1 MPLGQVELALR
12 VIAGLFVIVAPTLL
26 FLGLWRGLE
35 AMRDDEL
42 IQQAHQ
48 RAEMRDQSPTGSD
61 WPVDALT
68 DDTVSLLSETNMS
81 VVTCGT
87 CGTPNMQDATYCQEC
102 LTELEQS
109 V

>member
-42 IQQAHQ
+42 IQQVHQ
-48 RAEMRDQSPTGSD
+48 RAEMRDQSPTKPD
-61 WPVDALT
+61 WPVDVLT
-68 DDTVSLLSETNMS
+68 DAEALPLSETKMS
-81 VVTCGT
+81 VVTCSA
-87 CGTPNMQDATYCQEC
+87 CGTPNVQDATYCQEC
-102 LTELEQS
+102 LTELEES

>member
-12 VIAGLFVIVAPTLL
+12 VIAGLFVIIAPTLL

-48 RAEMRDQSPTGSD
+48 RAEMRDQPSAGPDWSTDTLLADESSP
-61 WPVDALT
+61 
-68 DDTVSLLSETNMS
+68 LSETKMS
-81 VVTCGT
+81 VVTCST
-87 CGTPNMQDATYCQEC
+87 CGTPNVQDASYCQSC
-102 LTELEQS
+102 LTELDES

>member
-1 MPLGQVELALR
+1 MALSQVELALR

-48 RAEMRDQSPTGSD
+48 RAESMNQSTPGTD
-61 WPVDALT
+61 WSVDALT
-68 DDTVSLLSETNMS
+68 GAEVSPLSETKLS
-81 VVTCGT
+81 VVTCDT
-87 CGTPNMQDATYCQEC
+87 CGTPNMQDASYCQEC
-102 LTELEQS
+102 LTELE
-109 V
+109 

>member
-1 MPLGQVELALR
+1 MSLGQVELALR

-48 RAEMRDQSPTGSD
+48 RAEMGDQSPAGAD
-61 WPVDALT
+61 WPVDGLT
-68 DDTVSLLSETNMS
+68 DDEASPLSETNMS

-87 CGTPNMQDATYCQEC
+87 CGTPNMQDASYCQEC
-102 LTELEQS
+102 LTELE
-109 V
+109 

>member
-42 IQQAHQ
+42 IQQVHQ
-48 RAEMRDQSPTGSD
+48 RAEMRDQLPTRPD
-61 WPVDALT
+61 WSADVLT
-68 DDTVSLLSETNMS
+68 DDEASPLSETNLS
-81 VVTCGT
+81 VVTCST
-87 CGTPNMQDATYCQEC
+87 CGTPNMQDATYCQQC
-102 LTELEQS
+102 FTELE
-109 V
+109 

>member
-1 MPLGQVELALR
+1 MSLGQVELALR

-42 IQQAHQ
+42 IQQVHH
-48 RAEMRDQSPTGSD
+48 RAEMRDQSPTRAD
-61 WPVDALT
+61 WPVDTLT
-68 DDTVSLLSETNMS
+68 GDEASPLSETNMS

-87 CGTPNMQDATYCQEC
+87 CGTPNMQDASYCQEC
-102 LTELEQS
+102 LTELE
-109 V
+109 

>member
-12 VIAGLFVIVAPTLL
+12 VIAGLFVIIAPTLL

-35 AMRDDEL
+35 TMRDDEL

-48 RAEMRDQSPTGSD
+48 RAEMWDQSPTGPD

-81 VVTCGT
+81 VVTCDT
-87 CGTPNMQDATYCQEC
+87 CGTPNMQHATYCQEC

>member
-1 MPLGQVELALR
+1 MPLGQVELAIR

-42 IQQAHQ
+42 IEQAHQ
-48 RAEMRDQSPTGSD
+48 RAETMDQSRTDAD

-68 DDTVSLLSETNMS
+68 DDQASPLSETAMS

-87 CGTPNMQDATYCQEC
+87 CGTPNMRDATYCQEC
-102 LTELEQS
+102 LTELDE
-109 V
+109 

>member
-1 MPLGQVELALR
+1 MSLGQVELALR

-42 IQQAHQ
+42 IQQVHQ
-48 RAEMRDQSPTGSD
+48 RAEMRDQSPTRAD
-61 WPVDALT
+61 WPVDTLT
-68 DDTVSLLSETNMS
+68 DDEASPLSETNMS

-87 CGTPNMQDATYCQEC
+87 CGTPNMQDASYCQEC
-102 LTELEQS
+102 LTELE
-109 V
+109 

>member
-42 IQQAHQ
+42 IEQVTQ
-48 RAEMRDQSPTGSD
+48 RAETMDRSGAGRDR
-61 WPVDALT
+61 PVDVLT
-68 DDTVSLLSETNMS
+68 DGSASPLSETDLS
-81 VVTCGT
+81 IVTCGA
-87 CGTPNMQDATYCQEC
+87 CGTPNMQDASYCQEC
-102 LTELEQS
+102 LTELE
-109 V
+109 

>member
-1 MPLGQVELALR
+1 MPLGQLELALR

-42 IQQAHQ
+42 IRQAQQ
-48 RAEMRDQSPTGSD
+48 RAEMNDRSSTGPNWSA
-61 WPVDALT
+61 DALT
-68 DDTVSLLSETNMS
+68 NDAAAPLSETNMS
-81 VVTCGT
+81 VVICGS

-102 LTELEQS
+102 FTELE
-109 V
+109 

>member
-42 IQQAHQ
+42 IQQVHQ
-48 RAEMRDQSPTGSD
+48 RSEMRDQSPTGPD
-61 WPVDALT
+61 WPADVLT
-68 DDTVSLLSETNMS
+68 EEASPLSETGLS
-81 VVTCGT
+81 AVTCDT
-87 CGTPNMQDATYCQEC
+87 CGTPNMEDASYCQEC
-102 LTELEQS
+102 LTELE
-109 V
+109 

>member
-42 IQQAHQ
+42 IQQVHQ
-48 RAEMRDQSPTGSD
+48 RAEMRDQPSTRHTLSADTLLDDESSP
-61 WPVDALT
+61 
-68 DDTVSLLSETNMS
+68 LSETSLS
-81 VVTCGT
+81 VVTCDT
-87 CGTPNMQDATYCQEC
+87 CGTPNIQDATYCQEC
-102 LTELEQS
+102 LTELE
-109 V
+109 

>member
-48 RAEMRDQSPTGSD
+48 RAEMRDRSPTDAD
-61 WPVDALT
+61 WPVDVLA
-68 DDTVSLLSETNMS
+68 DETVSPLSETNLS

-87 CGTPNMQDATYCQEC
+87 CGTPNMQNATYCQEC
-102 LTELEQS
+102 LTELDD
-109 V
+109 

>member
-42 IQQAHQ
+42 IQRAHQ
-48 RAEMRDQSPTGSD
+48 RAEERDQSPTGSD

-68 DDTVSLLSETNMS
+68 DHESSPLSETSLS
-81 VVTCGT
+81 VVPCDT
-87 CGTPNMQDATYCQEC
+87 CGTPNMEDASYCQEC
-102 LTELEQS
+102 LSELE
-109 V
+109 